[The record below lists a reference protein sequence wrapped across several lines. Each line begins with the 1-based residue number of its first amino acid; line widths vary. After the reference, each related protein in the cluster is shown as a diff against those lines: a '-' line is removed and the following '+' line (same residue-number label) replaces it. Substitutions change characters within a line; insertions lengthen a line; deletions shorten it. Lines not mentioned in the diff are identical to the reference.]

1 MKISVLLPKTSMG
14 GAEKL
19 HFNLLN
25 DWIQQ
30 GLDVELVVLLDLPLD
45 EEDQEAFSLLHPDCK
60 VTTFNQKKLRSCVLP
75 LIQYFKS
82 YDGNVILSPMWPL
95 TCISIFAWL
104 FSGTKAKLFISEHTN
119 LTASHEHETNS
130 NLWLLRFSMILLYR
144 LATGIIAVSDG
155 VKNDVANLALLRK
168 SQIDVI
174 YNPVATELGACS
186 IEKISEYQKNY
197 WDSAYSIRILG
208 VGTLKEQKNF
218 SLLIKAFSFL
228 SSEIRDRSQLIILGD
243 GPLRLSL
250 LSEIESYGLEKQI
263 FLKGNVLD
271 TYPWYASS
279 SLFVLSSSWE
289 GFGNVLVEA
298 LECGIPIVSTDC
310 KSGPSEILENGKFGT
325 LVPVNDHHALQN
337 AIEIVLNMEHDSQI
351 LKTRAQDFSIKKISR
366 EYLNYF
372 SARIDV

>member
-1 MKISVLLPKTSMG
+1 M
-14 GAEKL
+14 
-19 HFNLLN
+19 
-25 DWIQQ
+25 
-30 GLDVELVVLLDLPLD
+30 
-45 EEDQEAFSLLHPDCK
+45 
-60 VTTFNQKKLRSCVLP
+60 
-75 LIQYFKS
+75 
-82 YDGNVILSPMWPL
+82 
-95 TCISIFAWL
+95 
-104 FSGTKAKLFISEHTN
+104 
-119 LTASHEHETNS
+119 
-130 NLWLLRFSMILLYR
+130 
-144 LATGIIAVSDG
+144 
-155 VKNDVANLALLRK
+155 
-168 SQIDVI
+168 
-174 YNPVATELGACS
+174 
-186 IEKISEYQKNY
+186 
-197 WDSAYSIRILG
+197 
-208 VGTLKEQKNF
+208 
-218 SLLIKAFSFL
+218 
-228 SSEIRDRSQLIILGD
+228 
-243 GPLRLSL
+243 

-337 AIEIVLNMEHDSQI
+337 AIEIVLNMDHDSQI